1 MGLHEPIARSR
12 YHTRPPASLGTTEV
26 VQEHLDHPFGLA
38 LAHDSMT
45 ENRVTPWYRDTIAID
60 WNRIAQVKALI
71 QGRSATE
78 QPANPRAR
86 IVKALSVAMMYN
98 ADLYRRLPT

>member
-1 MGLHEPIARSR
+1 
-12 YHTRPPASLGTTEV
+12 
-26 VQEHLDHPFGLA
+26 
-38 LAHDSMT
+38 MT